1 MCRDFMGIWHKMI
14 SRGENMATA
23 EQIKLLMELLR
34 EAGPADYFKTL
45 DQRQMGMEAI
55 LHMLL
60 ESGETVTAG
69 SISEEMNVST
79 ARVAVLLRKMA
90 EKGLVTKETDAVDA
104 RVTVVRLTEAG
115 RKTAEE
121 KRSMAFRQMGAVI
134 DRVGMDRMLE
144 FAAVLKEIKAVM
156 KCPKED

>member
-1 MCRDFMGIWHKMI
+1 MI

-144 FAAVLKEIKAVM
+144 FAAILKEIKAVM

>member
-1 MCRDFMGIWHKMI
+1 
-14 SRGENMATA
+14 MATA

>member
-90 EKGLVTKETDAVDA
+90 EKGLVTKETDTVDA

>member
-1 MCRDFMGIWHKMI
+1 MI

>member
-1 MCRDFMGIWHKMI
+1 MGIWHKMI

-90 EKGLVTKETDAVDA
+90 EKGLVTKETDTVDA

>member
-1 MCRDFMGIWHKMI
+1 
-14 SRGENMATA
+14 MATE
-23 EQIKLLMELLR
+23 EQIRLMMELLH

-60 ESGETVTAG
+60 ESRKTVTAG
-69 SISEEMNVST
+69 SISEEMGVST
-79 ARVAVLLRKMA
+79 ARVAVLLRKLA

-115 RKTAEE
+115 RKIAEE
-121 KRSMAFRQMGAVI
+121 KRSMAVRQMGAAI
-134 DRVGMDRMLE
+134 DKVGMERMLE
-144 FAAVLKEIKAVM
+144 FAAVLKEIKEAM
-156 KCPKED
+156 KCPKKD

>member
-45 DQRQMGMEAI
+45 DPRQMGMEAI

>member
-45 DQRQMGMEAI
+45 DPRQMGMEAI

-90 EKGLVTKETDAVDA
+90 EKGLVTKETDTVDA

-121 KRSMAFRQMGAVI
+121 KRSMAFCQMGAVI

>member
-1 MCRDFMGIWHKMI
+1 MI

-90 EKGLVTKETDAVDA
+90 EKGLVTKETDTADA

-121 KRSMAFRQMGAVI
+121 KRSMAFGQMGAVI

>member
-144 FAAVLKEIKAVM
+144 FAAILKEIKAVM

>member
-1 MCRDFMGIWHKMI
+1 MI

-90 EKGLVTKETDAVDA
+90 EKGLVTKETDTVDA